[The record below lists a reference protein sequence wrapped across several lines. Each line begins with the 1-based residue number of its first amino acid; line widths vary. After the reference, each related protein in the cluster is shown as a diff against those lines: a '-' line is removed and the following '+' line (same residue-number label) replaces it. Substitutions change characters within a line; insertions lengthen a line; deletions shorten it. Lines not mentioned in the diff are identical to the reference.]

1 MASSEDKIRDLR
13 YILQKLISEYSPQKV
28 ILFGTHEDSDIQLLV
43 AKRTSD
49 RSISRWRAIQRILRC
64 RSVEI
69 LVLTPWEI
77 EYRLAIGDPFI
88 AEILENGEVLYPTP

>member
-1 MASSEDKIRDLR
+1 MASSEDKRRDIRH
-13 YILQKLISEYSPQKV
+13 ILQKLISEYSPQKV

-43 AKRTSD
+43 AKKTSD
-49 RSISRWRAIQRILRC
+49 RSISRWRAIQHILRC

>member
-49 RSISRWRAIQRILRC
+49 RSISRWRAIQCTLRC

-88 AEILENGEVLYPTP
+88 AEILDNGEVLYPTP